1 MVTNMSQEKA
11 LELAIKEIEKKFGK
25 ETFSQCSNSEI
36 EVIKTGSLVLDNTI
50 GIGGFPKGRI
60 IEIFGNESSGKSTIA
75 LQAVKECINNNG
87 NVAYIDAENSLD
99 NNYLKSLGIDTDKLL
114 IANPEYGEQ
123 AFTIVDALA
132 KTNMMDLIVIDS
144 VAALVPKSD
153 MDSSIEDQS
162 MGTHARM
169 MSKGLKMIQ
178 SSIYKSNTCV
188 IFINQIR
195 EKIGV
200 MFGNNETTTGG
211 RALKF
216 FSSLRLDVKRS
227 ELIKYGN
234 SVIGIKSKITVVKNK
249 VSIPFKSCFVDIFF
263 NKGFD
268 YKKEIIDFAIQ
279 YDIINKSG
287 SWFYYK
293 DTKLAQGKTNLE
305 NFLNSNTELYEEI
318 KSLVLNRIE

>member
-99 NNYLKSLGIDTDKLL
+99 NSYLKSLGIDTDKLL

-123 AFTIVDALA
+123 AFTIIDALA

-178 SSIYKSNTCV
+178 SSNYKSNTCV

-287 SWFYYK
+287 S
-293 DTKLAQGKTNLE
+293 
-305 NFLNSNTELYEEI
+305 
-318 KSLVLNRIE
+318 

>member
-99 NNYLKSLGIDTDKLL
+99 NSYLKSLGIDTDKLL

-123 AFTIVDALA
+123 AFTIIDALA

-153 MDSSIEDQS
+153 MNSSIEDQS

>member
-99 NNYLKSLGIDTDKLL
+99 NSYLKSLGIDTDKLL

-123 AFTIVDALA
+123 AFTIIDALA